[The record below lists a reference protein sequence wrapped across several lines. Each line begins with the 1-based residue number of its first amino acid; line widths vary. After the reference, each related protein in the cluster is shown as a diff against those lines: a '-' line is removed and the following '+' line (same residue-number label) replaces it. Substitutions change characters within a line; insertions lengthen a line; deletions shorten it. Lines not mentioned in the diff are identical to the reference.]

1 MNMSKMGLKGINAKV
16 LIITLFLIFLATAI
30 VFKLFALEIFPS
42 QFYGALIGV
51 VITALITMLLLE
63 GQSASEKERRKD
75 VKIFE
80 QRIRVYSKFTD
91 KMWTMLDDNVISNEK
106 LKELQK
112 ICFRKLVFY
121 LNREQ
126 INEIHKQ
133 ISDIDSESEDSAQ
146 HAVAEIT
153 HILQNSLDTA
163 KNANSSEILTLFN
176 SFNRK
181 KFDENEEIEQKV
193 NLTKGNTLGQRVANN
208 VRYWHF
214 NILNVEQQL
223 EAFKNGNWVLAL
235 IEYGEDWR
243 TNAIRQVKQND
254 IIFLFKRG
262 GAGYIGAF
270 RALNEQTSQVPYK
283 VLEAGNTYSDTDISK
298 YDIYRGLAD
307 GASLSSNILVKPI
320 AYNYKGIGYYSVR
333 RRTIER
339 MNDLDSVGFL
349 LNRFKGNDLPEG
361 SIEGKDKLDADT
373 FISNEIMDSDFFNSL
388 IE

>member
-1 MNMSKMGLKGINAKV
+1 MGLKGINAKV